1 MPDAVAGGAAWE
13 HVKEAGMPNTVIHIV
28 RHRATSAMMSQM
40 MQSLGSYVK
49 LAVDVRREV
58 LAGGG
63 ELHADC
69 EQVLL
74 EDGSRQEDIWGAD
87 WLPFSQ
93 EVQFEALIN
102 IRPRQNN
109 FSMTIQDAAIRE
121 RVETIVRRLLE
132 GVMAE

>member
-1 MPDAVAGGAAWE
+1 MSD
-13 HVKEAGMPNTVIHIV
+13 TVIHIV
-28 RHRATSAMMSQM
+28 RHRATPAMISEML
-40 MQSLGSYVK
+40 QSLGSYVK

-74 EDGSRQEDIWGAD
+74 EDVGRQEDIWGAD

-102 IRPRQNN
+102 IRPRQDN
-109 FSMTIQDAAIRE
+109 FSMTIQNPVIRE

-132 GVMAE
+132 GVMFE